1 MNIIFVEHAYQVED
15 FLKRIDCTGADWL
28 ALGPS
33 AMHCLAEK
41 KLPCTIP
48 EDYID
53 LPEIESACKAQ
64 FELLQEACGQI
75 DDKLQEKDS
84 FLRKWNIRPF
94 YFHLW
99 QLGMVF
105 DAVLSRSLWIRKIL
119 DNCEGG
125 NIYTHVAPPEPW
137 SLFGLGFGK
146 QETLWGRLLLLSDKA
161 DRVIAVP
168 VPQENLIADKRR
180 RNSDRIR
187 NVLKKVLNS
196 NLLLRS
202 AALSYQQKMLKNILN
217 LIGVN
222 KKKHILV
229 LNNAYEWHDILQN
242 LSNADMPILF
252 LNESVT
258 GNTHTKYNLPEIDSN
273 EFCRQFFASIT
284 HNGFDFSHILGDR
297 IRWIIEKGPSAAR
310 AIIEKMEK
318 ICLKKIPLAVLS
330 ASSPDYFN
338 YIVKQFFT
346 VKSIPVLSW
355 QYGAVWYEKSITQ
368 RYNLFDDTGTNVL
381 LTFGDAVKNAY
392 QLSHLPENMVI
403 ESVGSATL
411 DNIGMA
417 ARG

>member
-1 MNIIFVEHAYQVED
+1 MNTFFVEHEYQVKD
-15 FLKRIDCTGADWL
+15 FLNRVDCTGANWL

-41 KLPCTIP
+41 KIPYTIP
-48 EDYID
+48 EDYAG
-53 LPEIESACKAQ
+53 LSEIESACQAQ
-64 FELLQEACGQI
+64 FERLQEACGQI
-75 DDKLQEKDS
+75 DDKLQEKDY

-94 YFHLW
+94 HFHLW
-99 QLGMVF
+99 QIGMVF

-119 DNCEGG
+119 ENREGG

-146 QETLWGRLLLLSDKA
+146 QETLWGRLLLLSANA
-161 DRVIAVP
+161 DRVIP
-168 VPQENLIADKRR
+168 VTDSHRNFKSYMPQRKMDSIKNA
-180 RNSDRIR
+180 
-187 NVLKKVLNS
+187 LKKGLNS
-196 NLLLRS
+196 NILLRS
-202 AALSYQQKMLKNILN
+202 AAVSYQQKMLKNILN

-222 KKKHILV
+222 KKQHIMV
-229 LNNAYEWHDILQN
+229 INNAYEWHDILQN
-242 LSNADMPILF
+242 LSNSEMPILF
-252 LNESVT
+252 LNESNI
-258 GNTHTKYNLPEIDSN
+258 GSRQKKYNAPEIDSADLG
-273 EFCRQFFASIT
+273 RQFFANMT

-310 AIIEKMEK
+310 AIVGKMEK
-318 ICLKKIPLAVLS
+318 ICFKKMPLAVLS

-338 YIVKQFFT
+338 YVVKQFFT

-368 RYNLFDDTGTNVL
+368 RYNLFDDTGTNIL
-381 LTFGDAVKNAY
+381 LVFGDAVKKAY
-392 QLSHLPENMVI
+392 ELSSMPENMII

-411 DNIGMA
+411 DNIGLA